1 MPGKRRKRVWLAVAC
16 AALLAVP
23 LLYGL
28 IRGIRPLALFAKPE
42 NPAVPITLVYK
53 QLPDRDLEL
62 ALYPPTRTLFRK
74 SPVLVYIHGGSWKSG
89 SHRLKSSELEGI
101 FNPIRSLGIAVVS
114 VQYRLTDSE
123 IHFPAHLEDVTDAL
137 KFIVNQAPNHNLD
150 ANRIGLLGASAGA
163 HLALLASSPDIPL
176 RCVVGIATP
185 VDLVD
190 LSDYSAAERVK
201 IEKLL
206 ADFMGGTYAQKPELY
221 KQGSPIARIR
231 PDWPPLFLAHGEK
244 DDLVPIAQVDR
255 FYQAGEDAGLA
266 ISYIRVENGQHDLSP
281 DPGAEATPSLAV
293 VVQKLLLF
301 LLRYLIL

>member
-1 MPGKRRKRVWLAVAC
+1 MPGKRRKRVWLAIAC

-42 NPAVPITLVYK
+42 NPAAATALVYK

-89 SHRLKSSELEGI
+89 THRLKSSELEGI

-114 VQYRLTDSE
+114 VQYSLTDQKT
-123 IHFPAHLEDVTDAL
+123 HFPAHLEDVTDAL
-137 KFIVNQAPNHNLD
+137 KFIVNQAQYHNLD
-150 ANRIGLLGASAGA
+150 ANRVGLLGASAGA
-163 HLALLASSPDIPL
+163 HLALLAASSDIPL

-244 DDLVPIAQVDR
+244 DDLVPSAQVDR